1 MNTSVKSY
9 RIVTSIY
16 TTENRELINFQL
28 KTHGRKLEGI
38 TITRVK
44 PSDRFCCDHVSHQ
57 RVIFT
62 ISLSCHIMSGMFSE
76 QRTCRLGKNN
86 LFVQLIISYSL
97 TFSPIVVHLMPQLRW
112 DFCPTSFV
120 SVVVIFYGGQLS
132 LNKGLTC
139 THCQFRVCEFVG
151 FLIF

>member
-38 TITRVK
+38 TITRVT
-44 PSDRFCCDHVSHQ
+44 PSDRFCCDRVSHQ
-57 RVIFT
+57 RFIFT

-97 TFSPIVVHLMPQLRW
+97 TFSPIVVHLMPQLR
-112 DFCPTSFV
+112 
-120 SVVVIFYGGQLS
+120 
-132 LNKGLTC
+132 
-139 THCQFRVCEFVG
+139 
-151 FLIF
+151 